1 MRRQVIGRC
10 IGVPTLVLVTTVSCT
25 ISPPVPTVTATTSSS
40 VTSSSLPTVSSAT
53 PSATS
58 CERWGTA
65 KEASVQPTILSE
77 LYAVQVSTPDAC
89 SEQIDFVINGVQSN
103 PAGYSVDWTS
113 SLSQDPS
120 DKPISVG
127 SGALLLVV
135 IHAPAQGYGNS
146 GHQPGKVLASPGA
159 RMNVSPSKVVREVWF
174 AGSFE
179 NQSNFGVVL
188 DRGRPHHTSTYTKDG
203 YTHVTIQF
211 AVA

>member
-1 MRRQVIGRC
+1 MVA
-10 IGVPTLVLVTTVSCT
+10 S
-25 ISPPVPTVTATTSSS
+25 
-40 VTSSSLPTVSSAT
+40 TVSSAIT
-53 PSATS
+53 SSDLSTVSTSSLASSAIS
-58 CERWGTA
+58 CKTWGTA
-65 KEASVQPTILSE
+65 KEVSIQPTILSE
-77 LYAVQVSTPDAC
+77 LYAAQVSTPDAC

-120 DKPISVG
+120 GKPINVG
-127 SGALLLVV
+127 NGALLLVV

-146 GHQPGKVLASPGA
+146 GHQPGKILANPGA
-159 RMNVSPSKVVREVWF
+159 QMNISPSNVIREIWF

-188 DRGRPHHTSTYTKDG
+188 DHQRPHHTSTYTKDG